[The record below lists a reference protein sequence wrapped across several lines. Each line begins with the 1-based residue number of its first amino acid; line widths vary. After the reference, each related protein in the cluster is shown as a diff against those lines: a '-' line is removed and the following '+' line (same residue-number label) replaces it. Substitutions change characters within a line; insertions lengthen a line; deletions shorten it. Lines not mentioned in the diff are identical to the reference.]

1 MATKTKKTAAKKSAT
16 KMRDLP
22 ARKNPQG
29 GAQKK
34 ESGNLGTDQATR
46 RGATNRGTRQLN

>member
-22 ARKNPQG
+22 ATKDPKG

-34 ESGNLGTDQATR
+34 EVNDPGTAGMTR
-46 RGATNRGTRQLN
+46 RGSTNRGTRQLS

>member
-16 KMRDLP
+16 KMKDLP
-22 ARKNPQG
+22 VRKNPKG

-34 ESGNLGTDQATR
+34 ETDNPDTDRMTR
-46 RGATNRGTRQLN
+46 GGSTNRATRQLN